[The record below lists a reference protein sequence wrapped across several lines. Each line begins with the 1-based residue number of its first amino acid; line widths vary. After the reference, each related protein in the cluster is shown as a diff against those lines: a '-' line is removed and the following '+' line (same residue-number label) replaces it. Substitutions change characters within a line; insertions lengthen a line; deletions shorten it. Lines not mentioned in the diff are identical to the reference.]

1 MNAVALAIR
10 EHVDLRHLNT
20 FHVSA
25 KARWLVTI
33 SDTAQ
38 LQGVLAWQRQQQVPF
53 MLIGQGSNVLFKQ
66 DYPGLVIELHHR
78 GIRKVDE
85 TATHVDVEVQ
95 AGEIWHDFVLHSLRQ
110 QWYGLEN
117 LSLIPGTVGAAPVQ
131 NIGAYGVEVKDTLL
145 HLDALEIASG
155 QVQRFS
161 NTDCCF
167 GYRQSYFKQEG
178 KDRFIIS
185 AVTFRLSR
193 QPQLKLDYPALKA
206 ALALVPPAEQTPQLV
221 SDTVCAIRRSKLP
234 DPGVLGNAGSFYWNP
249 HITQHKYAAL
259 RADYPQMPGFADQDG
274 IKVPA
279 AWLIE
284 QAGWKGY
291 REGEVGV
298 HKDHA
303 LVLVNHGHATGAAL
317 VALSEKIQTS
327 VLEKFDI
334 QLWPEVRIV

>member
-33 SDTAQ
+33 TDTAQ

-53 MLIGQGSNVLFKQ
+53 MLIGQGSNILFKQ

-95 AGEIWHDFVLHSLRQ
+95 AGEVWHDFVLHSLRQ

-161 NTDCCF
+161 NTDCCV
-167 GYRQSYFKQEG
+167 GYRQSFFKQEVFG
-178 KDRFIIS
+178 PKRWFWW
-185 AVTFRLSR
+185 
-193 QPQLKLDYPALKA
+193 
-206 ALALVPPAEQTPQLV
+206 
-221 SDTVCAIRRSKLP
+221 
-234 DPGVLGNAGSFYWNP
+234 GS
-249 HITQHKYAAL
+249 
-259 RADYPQMPGFADQDG
+259 
-274 IKVPA
+274 
-279 AWLIE
+279 
-284 QAGWKGY
+284 
-291 REGEVGV
+291 
-298 HKDHA
+298 
-303 LVLVNHGHATGAAL
+303 
-317 VALSEKIQTS
+317 
-327 VLEKFDI
+327 
-334 QLWPEVRIV
+334 

>member
-1 MNAVALAIR
+1 MNAAALAIR
-10 EHVDLRHLNT
+10 EHADLRHLNT

-33 SDTAQ
+33 TDVAQ
-38 LQGVLAWQRQQQVPF
+38 LQGVLAWQREQQIPF
-53 MLIGQGSNVLFKQ
+53 MLIGQGSNILFKQ
-66 DYPGLVIELHHR
+66 DYPGLIIELHHR
-78 GIRKVDE
+78 GIRAVATTD
-85 TATHVDVEVQ
+85 THVDVEVQ
-95 AGEIWHDFVLHSLRQ
+95 AGEIWHELVLHSLQQ

-131 NIGAYGVEVKDTLL
+131 NIGAYGVEVKDVLL

-155 QVQRFS
+155 RVQRFS
-161 NTDCCF
+161 NADCRF
-167 GYRQSYFKQEG
+167 GYRQSWFKQEG
-178 KDRFIIS
+178 KDRFIIC

-193 QPQLKLDYPALKA
+193 LPQLKLEYPALKA
-206 ALALVPPAEQTPQLV
+206 ALAKVPLPEQTPQLV

-234 DPGVLGNAGSFYWNP
+234 DPGVLGNAGSFFWNP
-249 HITQHKYAAL
+249 HISTAQYSRL
-259 RADYPQMPGFADQDG
+259 RTSYPQMPGFTDQDG

-291 REGEVGV
+291 REGDVGV

-303 LVLVNHGHATGAAL
+303 LVLVNHGNASGAAL
-317 VALSEKIQTS
+317 VGLSEKIQSS
-327 VLEKFDI
+327 VMEKFGI